1 MSVYIGNF
9 GEVEL
14 KREFH
19 NDDLQSTV
27 NASDVNVTDK
37 RFSFD
42 FEHGQLLTGDQIEI
56 TSRDGSALDFIDS
69 YTDTSVK
76 KFINVDD
83 IGGVRLYDSFAN
95 AVTGGTTNA
104 TALAIPGNDVP
115 VRVELQNSNYRV
127 LGRVQSYE
135 LNTQRETVDVTVLSD
150 EFRNRISTIMSGSG
164 RMSLEWEYTGD
175 TAKELPNYLLELL
188 LRTRVGSAFSGRFY
202 VKTSG
207 YNPGGYTNASDDSI
221 WYELSGV
228 LTACAISF
236 ASGVKVQVTADFI
249 NTGKIEI
256 RMDLDPADTLVQ
268 ENSDELIF

>member
-14 KREFH
+14 KREFS
-19 NDDLQSTV
+19 NSDLQSTV

-42 FEHGQLLTGDQIEI
+42 FEYGQLLTGDQVQI
-56 TSRDGSALDFIDS
+56 TSTDGTALDFIDS
-69 YTDTSVK
+69 YTDTSVN
-76 KFINVDD
+76 KFIHVDD
-83 IGGVRLYDSFAN
+83 LGGVRLYDSFAN
-95 AVTGGTTNA
+95 AVNGGATNA
-104 TALAIPGNDVP
+104 TALASPANDLP
-115 VRVELQNSNYRV
+115 IRVELQNTSYRV

-175 TAKELPNYLLELL
+175 TAKELPHYLLELL
-188 LRTRVGSAFSGRFY
+188 LRTRVGSAFSARFY

-221 WYELSGV
+221 WYDLSGV

-249 NTGKIEI
+249 TTGKIEI